1 MTLKVNKRKEGP
13 SKKDPLGEKDTPMGE
28 SLMVKQ
34 RLRNLIELAIAI
46 GQKEGL
52 LGNQKEIDSADS

>member
-1 MTLKVNKRKEGP
+1 MTLKVNKREEGP
-13 SKKDPLGEKDTPMGE
+13 CKKEPMGEKDTPMGE
-28 SLMVKQ
+28 SLLIKQ

-52 LGNQKEIDSADS
+52 LGNHKEIDSADS